1 MKILRLLWVLLL
13 ASLALTA
20 CASKSGGEQKPPPAN
35 AAANPAGA
43 TAAPATAAAKPKMT
57 FLGALG
63 MLNYY
68 ANPFNLLPKKAKP
81 PVAQQPRLVGVIKMV
96 NLDDKYVLVD
106 AVTQSAAPGD
116 LLICITNQKETANL
130 RMSPLKNPPFL
141 IADIASGTPAVGD
154 RVFKP

>member
-1 MKILRLLWVLLL
+1 MKILRFFSVLLL

-20 CASKSGGEQKPPPAN
+20 CASKSGGEQKPPEKKPPAS
-35 AAANPAGA
+35 A
-43 TAAPATAAAKPKMT
+43 TATPATAAKPKMT
-57 FLGALG
+57 FRGALG
-63 MLNYY
+63 LLNYY
-68 ANPFNLLPKKAKP
+68 ANPLNLLPKKAKP
-81 PVAQQPRLVGVIKMV
+81 PVAQQPRLIGVVKMV

-130 RMSPLKNPPFL
+130 RMSSLKNPPFL